1 MKKLIISIFTLCM
14 GMLGMQAQTLQ
25 FNSNKKFKIV
35 QFTDVHWVP
44 GNPASEEAAERMNEI
59 LDTEKPDL
67 VIYTG
72 DLIFAKPAAEG
83 LDKKESRLPEYPDRR
98 HFRSQQFRPACSSF
112 HWKYRS
118 SRTLYL
124 RQ

>member
-1 MKKLIISIFTLCM
+1 MAAALLCM

-59 LDTEKPDL
+59 LDAEKPDL

-72 DLIFAKPAAEG
+72 DLIFANATF
-83 LDKKESRLPEYPDRR
+83 RLPSPGETTMTNRI
-98 HFRSQQFRPACSSF
+98 
-112 HWKYRS
+112 
-118 SRTLYL
+118 
-124 RQ
+124 

>member
-59 LDTEKPDL
+59 LDTEKPM
-67 VIYTG
+67 
-72 DLIFAKPAAEG
+72 
-83 LDKKESRLPEYPDRR
+83 
-98 HFRSQQFRPACSSF
+98 QFRL
-112 HWKYRS
+112 
-118 SRTLYL
+118 T
-124 RQ
+124 

>member
-1 MKKLIISIFTLCM
+1 MAAALLCM

-59 LDTEKPDL
+59 LDPKGWTKHWNLPS
-67 VIYTG
+67 
-72 DLIFAKPAAEG
+72 PATF
-83 LDKKESRLPEYPDRR
+83 RLPSPGETTMTNRI
-98 HFRSQQFRPACSSF
+98 
-112 HWKYRS
+112 
-118 SRTLYL
+118 
-124 RQ
+124 

>member
-1 MKKLIISIFTLCM
+1 MAAALLCM

-59 LDTEKPDL
+59 LDTEKPYW
-67 VIYTG
+67 IQKSP
-72 DLIFAKPAAEG
+72 IWSSIPA
-83 LDKKESRLPEYPDRR
+83 
-98 HFRSQQFRPACSSF
+98 
-112 HWKYRS
+112 
-118 SRTLYL
+118 T
-124 RQ
+124 

>member
-1 MKKLIISIFTLCM
+1 MAAALLCM

-59 LDTEKPDL
+59 LDTEKPFSPSL
-67 VIYTG
+67 HLKG
-72 DLIFAKPAAEG
+72 
-83 LDKKESRLPEYPDRR
+83 
-98 HFRSQQFRPACSSF
+98 
-112 HWKYRS
+112 
-118 SRTLYL
+118 
-124 RQ
+124 